1 MRWCLRGLAAAA
13 LVLGAAGCGEN
24 AAEVVPYTSVDQV
37 FSEPIFRSFEK
48 QTGTRK
54 RLGYRTP
61 EEVYVP

>member
-1 MRWCLRGLAAAA
+1 MQP
-13 LVLGAAGCGEN
+13 GCGEN